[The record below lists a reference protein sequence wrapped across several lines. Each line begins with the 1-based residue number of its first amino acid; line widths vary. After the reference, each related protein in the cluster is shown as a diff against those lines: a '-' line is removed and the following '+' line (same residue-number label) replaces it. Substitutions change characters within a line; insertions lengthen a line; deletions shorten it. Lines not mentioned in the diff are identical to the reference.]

1 MTTVPTTGRETFAI
15 RHRLLVPVLVGVVS
29 AGLFLR
35 TYAINPARPGASG
48 RFPLGWWGWWDQS
61 QYLLSA
67 RALAHFD
74 FASDQHWYPFGY
86 ALLCAPFSVLLPLH
100 GFLLPDLICYL
111 ACYLA
116 FLGFARAVTVGPAWA
131 ALLFL
136 LGTAGSQAIRDVW
149 AEPWNTTLSSALIW
163 SLLALT
169 ARHMTLLPSD
179 DGMAGRRRLLRLLA
193 MGAIAGF
200 VPITRPTDA
209 LLVAIWAVG
218 AGSCAL
224 RDDLLRRRDLL
235 ALLAGALLVLVP
247 GGLLWLRIYGFG
259 PSPYVLSSRDLGFSV
274 AAIGW
279 KSYLLLISPA
289 PWFTFGAGITQRLPW
304 VLPGLAGMLAAPW
317 LTRGR
322 ARQLLLLLSAMI
334 VTYSLLFFSYVDL
347 IPSGLWRY
355 NNIHYFKWML
365 PGMALFAFLLLR
377 ELVFG
382 RRRAASLALAAVL
395 VLYVVRWRPHP
406 AAEAEPAW
414 MVQVAGPTPGWDETY
429 FAAFTIRDERGVLVS
444 IKDFRALPD
453 SQGWRLIALRRPFY
467 GSLLIGGLG
476 HPPDGPV
483 PPVWAKAGTRRW
495 SRSFGVRL
503 PCWLS
508 RCVTLSP

>member
-1 MTTVPTTGRETFAI
+1 MTTVPTTGRETFAA
-15 RHRLLVPVLVGVVS
+15 RHLVPILVGLLSIGISLSAYVS
-29 AGLFLR
+29 
-35 TYAINPARPGASG
+35 NPARPGANS

-61 QYLLSA
+61 NYLQSA
-67 RALAHFD
+67 RSFAHLD
-74 FASDQHWYPFGY
+74 FGSNHHWYPFGY
-86 ALLCAPFSVLLPLH
+86 ALLCAPFSAILPLH
-100 GFLLPDLICYL
+100 GFLLPDLLCTLVCY
-111 ACYLA
+111 AAFLA
-116 FLGFARAVTVGPAWA
+116 FAQAVTVSPAWA

-136 LGTAGSQAIRDVW
+136 LGTAGSEAIRDVW

-169 ARHMTLLPSD
+169 ARHLTRETPGVPTSRPGGLPPLL
-179 DGMAGRRRLLRLLA
+179 G

-200 VPITRPTDA
+200 IPVTRPTDT
-209 LLVAIWAVG
+209 LLVAIWAAG
-218 AGSCAL
+218 AGVLAL
-224 RDDLLRRRDLL
+224 QAGLLRRR
-235 ALLAGALLVLVP
+235 ALLGLSAGALLTLVP
-247 GGLLWLRIYGFG
+247 SGLLWLRIYGFG
-259 PSPYVLSSRDLGFSV
+259 PSAYVVVSRNLGFDFE
-274 AAIGW
+274 AIGW
-279 KSYLLLISPA
+279 KTYLLLFSPT

-317 LTRGR
+317 LTQGR
-322 ARQLLLLLSAMI
+322 VRQLLLLLSAMI
-334 VTYSLLFFSYVDL
+334 VAYSLLFFSYVDL
-347 IPSGLWRY
+347 LPSGLWRY

-377 ELVFG
+377 SLVFG
-382 RRRAASLALAAVL
+382 RRRVAVLALAAVL

-406 AAEAEPAW
+406 VAEAEAAW
-414 MVQVAGPTPGWDETY
+414 MVQVAGPTPGWDESY
-429 FAAFTIRDERGVLVS
+429 FAALTIRDERGLLAS

-476 HPPDGPV
+476 RAPDGPV
-483 PPVWAKAGTRRW
+483 PPVWATAGTRRW
-495 SRSFGVRL
+495 GRSFGVRL